1 MQARNRKNVEKTKK
15 RPNFDMSLTRFI
27 ALLKNGLKIAI
38 LFLFFLSTLPMEGQP
53 RTEKRI
59 ERLEAKKARKERKD
73 YEKRRKATVK
83 HRYDIQTKE
92 VRERMK
98 ESRKKAEKFNKSSRE
113 PFCKKLFSK
122 KRKKTHSRKKKS
134 K

>member
-1 MQARNRKNVEKTKK
+1 MNRINTEKTKK
-15 RPNFDMSLTRFI
+15 RPKFDMSLTRFI
-27 ALLKNGLKIAI
+27 ALLKNGIKIAI
-38 LFLFFLSTLPMEGQP
+38 LFLFLLPPLPMEGQP
-53 RTEKRI
+53 RTVKRV

-92 VRERMK
+92 VKERMK

-113 PFCKKLFSK
+113 PFLKKLFSK
-122 KRKKTHSRKKKS
+122 KRKKTYRRKKKP

>member
-1 MQARNRKNVEKTKK
+1 
-15 RPNFDMSLTRFI
+15 MSLIRFI
-27 ALLKNGLKIAI
+27 ALLRNGTKIAI
-38 LFLFFLSTLPMEGQP
+38 LFLFLLPALPMEGQP
-53 RTEKRI
+53 RKEKRI

-113 PFCKKLFSK
+113 PFFKKLPVCA
-122 KRKKTHSRKKKS
+122 
-134 K
+134 